1 MNTKDEVSILFSGGS
16 DSTLVAALVCEQFE
30 RVHLLTY
37 FHLGMPF
44 AEKSKINAERLA
56 NRFGK
61 DKIIH
66 KVINFE
72 ELFKRLYYETYLR
85 DIIKY
90 KGYMTPCFCNA
101 CQIAMHTNTVLYNI
115 ENNIHFACDGYK
127 REKRHLYIFMAEEG
141 IKETR
146 KFYKEYHIDYKNP
159 VYNIVRTDWKLF
171 EMGITPKKNVK
182 FPHEL
187 VDYSTQHHCKTG
199 TIVNAYLM
207 GYFFPLYGQEASAR
221 ISIKY
226 WREKIEIS
234 KRYIHGI
241 LTKKRVDASELEGA
255 KCAERMA

>member
-1 MNTKDEVSILFSGGS
+1 MNTKGEVSIPFSGGS
-16 DSTLVAALVCEQFE
+16 DSTLVAAMMCGQFE
-30 RVHLLTY
+30 KVHLLTY
-37 FHLGMPF
+37 FHSGMPL
-44 AEKSKINAERLA
+44 AEKSKINAKNLA

-66 KVINFE
+66 KLINFE
-72 ELFKRLYYETYLR
+72 EFFKRLYYGSYLK
-85 DIIKY
+85 DIEKY

-101 CQIAMHTNTVLYNI
+101 CQIAMHAKTILYNI

-127 REKRHLYIFMAEEG
+127 REKRLLYVFMAEEG

-146 KFYKEYHIDYKNP
+146 NFYKEYHIDYKNP

-187 VDYSTQHHCKTG
+187 LDFSTQHHCKTG
-199 TIVNAYLM
+199 IIVNAYLM

-234 KRYIHGI
+234 KGYIHAI
-241 LTKKRVDASELEGA
+241 LTKKRADASESEGQSMQR
-255 KCAERMA
+255 K

>member
-1 MNTKDEVSILFSGGS
+1 
-16 DSTLVAALVCEQFE
+16 
-30 RVHLLTY
+30 
-37 FHLGMPF
+37 
-44 AEKSKINAERLA
+44 
-56 NRFGK
+56 
-61 DKIIH
+61 
-66 KVINFE
+66 
-72 ELFKRLYYETYLR
+72 
-85 DIIKY
+85 
-90 KGYMTPCFCNA
+90 
-101 CQIAMHTNTVLYNI
+101 
-115 ENNIHFACDGYK
+115 
-127 REKRHLYIFMAEEG
+127 MAEEG

-146 KFYKEYHIDYKNP
+146 KFYNEYHIDYKNP

-234 KRYIHGI
+234 KRYIHEHF
-241 LTKKRVDASELEGA
+241 K
-255 KCAERMA
+255 

>member
-1 MNTKDEVSILFSGGS
+1 MNTTKDEVSILFSGGS
-16 DSTLVAALVCEQFE
+16 DSTLVAAMMCEQFE
-30 RVHLLTY
+30 KVHLLTY
-37 FHLGMPF
+37 FHSGIPF

-61 DKIIH
+61 DKII
-66 KVINFE
+66 
-72 ELFKRLYYETYLR
+72 
-85 DIIKY
+85 
-90 KGYMTPCFCNA
+90 
-101 CQIAMHTNTVLYNI
+101 LYNI

-146 KFYKEYHIDYKNP
+146 KFYNEYHIDYKNP

-187 VDYSTQHHCKTG
+187 VDPSTQHHCKTG
-199 TIVNAYLM
+199 IIVNAYLM
-207 GYFFPLYGQEASAR
+207 GYFFPLYGQEASDR

-234 KRYIHGI
+234 KRYIREHFNNKH
-241 LTKKRVDASELEGA
+241 LNLVW
-255 KCAERMA
+255 